1 MVKTFYPDNIATES
15 WSQDPDSD
23 LSIQN
28 VSSIAFVMWLEEFLL
43 RRDPQVASLEEEFHG
58 KGNEDILPMILPRLI
73 TLGSSSEISYRYYEL
88 FKGILKENL
97 FKGELRINSQYKG
110 LAWKY

>member
-43 RRDPQVASLEEEFHG
+43 KDPQVASLEEEFHG
-58 KGNEDILPMILPRLI
+58 KGNEDIHPMILPRLI
-73 TLGSSSEISYRYYEL
+73 TLGSSSEIPTDTMS
-88 FKGILKENL
+88 FSKV
-97 FKGELRINSQYKG
+97 F
-110 LAWKY
+110 

>member
-1 MVKTFYPDNIATES
+1 MDFGVVKTFYPGNIATEI

-28 VSSIAFVMWLEEFLL
+28 VSSIAFFMWLEEFLL

-58 KGNEDILPMILPRLI
+58 KGNKDILPMILPRLI
-73 TLGSSSEISYRYYEL
+73 TLGSSLEISYRYYEL
-88 FKGILKENL
+88 FKGI
-97 FKGELRINSQYKG
+97 
-110 LAWKY
+110 